1 MIQGKGMSVRE
12 RTRRPAMG
20 SETTT
25 REAVA
30 RRG

>member
-1 MIQGKGMSVRE
+1 MSVRE

-20 SETTT
+20 SETTI

>member
-1 MIQGKGMSVRE
+1 MSVRE

-20 SETTT
+20 PETTT

>member
-1 MIQGKGMSVRE
+1 MSVRE
-12 RTRRPAMG
+12 RTLRPAMG

>member
-1 MIQGKGMSVRE
+1 MSVRE